1 MKPDRIAIQTL
12 IDEKSKMLLSYIRD
26 KHKLSWDE
34 AMIKMTGSMTY
45 SCLIDE
51 STEYIYESD
60 EFIKYKYDLEEAGN
74 MTEWAKRQ
82 LTYIKTLI

>member
-1 MKPDRIAIQTL
+1 
-12 IDEKSKMLLSYIRD
+12 
-26 KHKLSWDE
+26 
-34 AMIKMTGSMTY
+34 MIKMTGSMTY

-74 MTEWAKRQ
+74 MTEWAKR
-82 LTYIKTLI
+82 

>member
-34 AMIKMTGSMTY
+34 AMIKMTGYMTY

-74 MTEWAKRQ
+74 MTEWAKR
-82 LTYIKTLI
+82 